1 MKTVRLE
8 RDFDYCPHRSVTVR
22 FLAGITYRRVLE
34 RAARD
39 IERAGAGRIVGCS
52 VDAAGDSSVVDA
64 WNAWQ
69 RRR

>member
-1 MKTVRLE
+1 MKTVRLD
-8 RDFDYCPHRSVTVR
+8 RDYDYVPNRHITVR
-22 FLAGITYRRVLE
+22 FSAGITYRRVLE

-39 IERAGAGRIVGCS
+39 IERAGAGRIVECS
-52 VDAAGDSSVVDA
+52 VGAAGDPRIVDA